1 VLGYPHAARADA
13 DQALS
18 DAREI
23 SQAATL
29 MYALVLTSLTHI
41 HCGNYL
47 AAKAQLDEGV
57 TLGNEKGGLFWEPLA
72 MALQGCVSVLT
83 DNASDAVQM
92 ITSAITAT
100 RSTGS
105 TFYIS
110 SCLAYLTKVVRGR
123 SDCLKRRHSL
133 SEIDG
138 DGWRS
143 HAFYGVQHFGA
154 SFIFE
159 PMGYALGN
167 LDS

>member
-1 VLGYPHAARADA
+1 LALWVLGYPHAARADA

-72 MALQGCVSVLT
+72 TALQGCVSVLT
-83 DNASDAVQM
+83 DNASDAAQM
-92 ITSAITAT
+92 ITSAITAMG
-100 RSTGS
+100 STGS

-110 SCLAYLTKVVRGR
+110 SCLAYLTKAYAELGQF
-123 SDCLKRRHSL
+123 D
-133 SEIDG
+133 DA
-138 DGWRS
+138 WRCIGE
-143 HAFYGVQHFGA
+143 AMTAVETTKERWCEA
-154 SFIFE
+154 
-159 PMGYALGN
+159 
-167 LDS
+167 